1 MSPNNENKIK
11 LNIFHGTFSNLTS
24 YLYLSKNIASIQR
37 LSKSKFLS
45 FLTKETLNN
54 GNETKSDIFHWTY
67 SSLASF
73 FIGRKI
79 LTHFNAFYI
88 WHFFQIHCK
97 SEHKQ
102 VTWNRTKQYICK
114 SNNIF
119 PYLQSSNYL
128 NEFWNLFLDMVYL
141 KNDWQQLERKNVL
154 SLISIYKC

>member
-88 WHFFQIHCK
+88 WLFFKFIAK
-97 SEHKQ
+97 VSTNKWREIELNS
-102 VTWNRTKQYICK
+102 TSANLT
-114 SNNIF
+114 IF
-119 PYLQSSNYL
+119 FLIYKVVHYL

>member
-73 FIGRKI
+73 LIGRKI

-88 WHFFQIHCK
+88 WHFFQIHCE

-114 SNNIF
+114 SNSIF
-119 PYLQSSNYL
+119 PYLQSST
-128 NEFWNLFLDMVYL
+128 LFKWVL
-141 KNDWQQLERKNVL
+141 KFISWYGL
-154 SLISIYKC
+154 SQKWMTTVGKEKCP